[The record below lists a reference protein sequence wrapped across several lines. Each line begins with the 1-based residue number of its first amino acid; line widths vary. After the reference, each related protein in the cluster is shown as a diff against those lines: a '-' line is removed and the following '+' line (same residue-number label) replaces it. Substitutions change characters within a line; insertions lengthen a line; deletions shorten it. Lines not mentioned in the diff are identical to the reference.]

1 MSDLY
6 WLLIASALVF
16 LMQAGFLCL
25 ESGRIRSKNSINV
38 AAKNISDFIISSA
51 MFWLFGFGIMFGES
65 VWGVFGRNEFV
76 FGSTNTPWQVSFFL
90 FQMMFCGTAA
100 TLTSGAVA
108 ERMTFMGYLAVTA
121 ILIAIIY
128 PITGH
133 WAWSGAYDSQAQQGW
148 LEALGFI
155 DFAGSTVVHSVGGWV
170 ALAAIM
176 IIGPRLGRFEQGI
189 RLPPGN
195 NLPLSALGV
204 LLIWFGWIGFNG
216 GSTLAL
222 TNEVP
227 IIILNTFLSA
237 VWGGLIAA
245 AINYMRDG
253 YVEVGFILNG
263 TIAGL
268 VGITASCHVVTPAA
282 AAVIGA
288 VSGLIVYYGSLIMAH
303 LHLDDALD
311 VVPAHLFAG
320 IWGTLSVALFG
331 DAEKMNTGLS
341 FSQQLGIQALGI
353 VTIGVYCFVVAYG
366 AMWLLNKVLPL
377 RATREDEEQG
387 MNVSEHRATTE
398 LFDLLTSMQYQ
409 QNNADFSSPVPE
421 EPFTE
426 VGQIARKYNQ
436 VINRVNG
443 EIAHRDDA
451 LLRFKKSEQRKTAI
465 LDSSMD
471 CIVTINQ
478 QGEIIEFNPAAE
490 RTFGCL
496 KKQVAGKSFI
506 ENFILEEDRFAI
518 LSSLNIGFSSSAG
531 WVLNRRNSFRLQR
544 DSHNSF
550 PAEITITK
558 AGIDNSNAAKE
569 EFTLHIRDVTRQFKL
584 QERLRFLAYSD
595 PLTSLYNRTYLMDK
609 LISALSRAGKQR
621 SSVGLL
627 FLDLDKFKTIN
638 DTLGHKAGDELLC
651 EVANRLTQV
660 SNSTDIVARWGGDEF
675 ILILTEDVS
684 EQLVRAR
691 AERILQIMR
700 APVSVKGQLLNIPT
714 SIGISL
720 SDGNT
725 TDADKLIQQADIA
738 MYCAKQKGRDNA
750 QVFAPEM
757 ASVVVKKFG
766 LEQEMHEA
774 LELGQFSL
782 EYQPKVWGDKSHII
796 GLEALIRWHHPVKGR
811 VSPVD
816 FIPIAEESNLI
827 TKIGEWVIDEALK
840 QQNRWRKI
848 GLKLVPVAVNISGR
862 HLIHDDFVPYISGK
876 LKAYELSGAL
886 LEIEITEGV
895 LLQDI
900 ERCIAVMKA
909 LKALNITISVDDFG
923 TGYSSLSYL
932 KRLPI
937 DVLKI
942 DQSFVD
948 ECGKHTEDTTIC
960 ETIIHLA
967 RNLKLVTIAEGVE
980 TQEQAELLNQMGCQ
994 VYQGYY
1000 FYRPMPSSEAA
1011 TLLHENLSFHKVSQ

>member
-1 MSDLY
+1 MSDFY
-6 WLLIASALVF
+6 WLLVASALVF
-16 LMQAGFLCL
+16 MMQAGFLCL

-38 AAKNISDFIISSA
+38 AAKNISDFIISSVI
-51 MFWLFGFGIMFGES
+51 FWLFGFGIMFGES
-65 VWGVFGRNEFV
+65 NLGLFGSSEFV
-76 FGSTNTPWQVSFFL
+76 FGEDNSPWQISFFL

-108 ERMTFMGYLAVTA
+108 ERMTFMGYLAITA
-121 ILIAIIY
+121 VLIVLIY
-128 PITGH
+128 PVTGH

-148 LEALGFI
+148 LESLGFI

-222 TNEVP
+222 TDDVP

-245 AINYMRDG
+245 LINYVRDG
-253 YVEVGFILNG
+253 FVEVGFILNG

-268 VGITASCHVVTPAA
+268 VGITASCHVVSPASSA
-282 AAVIGA
+282 IIGA
-288 VSGLIVYYGSLIMAH
+288 VSGGIVYYGSLLMER

-331 DAEKMNTGLS
+331 DADKIQTGLS
-341 FSQQLGIQALGI
+341 FYQQLGVQSLGI
-353 VTIGVYCFVVAYG
+353 VVIGVYCFVVAYG

-377 RATREDEEQG
+377 RASKEHEEQG

-409 QNNADFSSPVPE
+409 QNNADFSFPVPE

-426 VGQIARKYNQ
+426 VGQIAHKYNQ
-436 VINRVNG
+436 VIERVNG
-443 EIAHRDDA
+443 EIAQRDDA
-451 LLRFKKSEQRKTAI
+451 LLRFQKSERRKTAI
-465 LDSSMD
+465 LNSSMD
-471 CIVTINQ
+471 CIVTIDQ
-478 QGEIIEFNPAAE
+478 QGDVIEFNPAAE

-496 KKQVAGKSFI
+496 KKQVVGKSFI
-506 ENFILEEDRFAI
+506 DSFILEEDRSAI
-518 LSSLNIGFSSSAG
+518 LESLEIGFSSSMG
-531 WVLNRRNSFRLQR
+531 LVLNRRNSFRLQR
-544 DSHNSF
+544 DPHNHF
-550 PAEITITK
+550 PAEIAITK
-558 AGIDNSNAAKE
+558 TGVDNSRASKE
-569 EFTLHIRDVTRQFKL
+569 EYTLHIRDVTRQFKL
-584 QERLRFLAYSD
+584 QERLRFLAYND

-609 LISALSRAGKQR
+609 LVSALLFASKQH
-621 SSVGLL
+621 SQVGLL

-651 EVANRLTQV
+651 EVAERLTQV
-660 SNSTDIVARWGGDEF
+660 SDESDMVARWGGDEF
-675 ILILTEDVS
+675 ILIMTQDVS
-684 EQLVRAR
+684 YQSAKKR
-691 AERILQIMR
+691 AECILQVMR
-700 APVSVKGQLLNIPT
+700 APVNLKGQLLNIPT

-720 SDGNT
+720 SDGGA

-738 MYCAKQKGRDNA
+738 MYWAKEKGRDNA

-757 ASVVVKKFG
+757 ATVVVKKFG
-766 LEQEMHEA
+766 FEQEMHEA
-774 LELGQFSL
+774 LAAGQFRL
-782 EYQPKVWGDKSHII
+782 DYQPKVWMDSERIV
-796 GLEALIRWHHPVKGR
+796 GLEALIRWHHPTKGLI
-811 VSPVD
+811 SPAD

-827 TKIGEWVIDEALK
+827 IKIGEWVIEEALR
-840 QQNRWRKI
+840 QQAEWREM
-848 GLKLVPVAVNISGR
+848 GLRLVPIAVNISGR
-862 HLIHDDFVPYISGK
+862 HLVLGSFVSYLSSK
-876 LKAYELSGAL
+876 LEDYGITGAL
-886 LEIEITEGV
+886 LEIEITESV

-900 ERCIAVMKA
+900 DRCIEVMEA
-909 LKALNITISVDDFG
+909 LKAMNITISVDDFG

-932 KRLPI
+932 KRLPL

-942 DQSFVD
+942 DQSFVE

-967 RNLKLVTIAEGVE
+967 RNLKLVTVAEGVE
-980 TQEQAELLNQMGCQ
+980 TAEQAALLKQMGCLI
-994 VYQGYY
+994 YQGYY
-1000 FYRPMPSSEAA
+1000 FYRPMPSLDTAA
-1011 TLLHENLSFHKVSQ
+1011 LLDKAD